1 MREEY
6 NISLPL
12 SDGIIFRKIRQYEI
26 ARNRPQTLKWRS
38 RLSQSKRRDL
48 KQLRTQKNLIP
59 LQEAFDALLDFPGLW
74 RALEIGTFHRILPMK
89 CPVVSACYIFPEI
102 ETDFLLGAGA
112 LSTPR
117 QISMGRNHGQVV
129 YLVGQPFGGTD

>member
-59 LQEAFDALLDFPGLW
+59 LQEAFDA
-74 RALEIGTFHRILPMK
+74 
-89 CPVVSACYIFPEI
+89 
-102 ETDFLLGAGA
+102 
-112 LSTPR
+112 
-117 QISMGRNHGQVV
+117 
-129 YLVGQPFGGTD
+129 